1 MAGPS
6 GVGLGLRAL
15 RCFACE
21 DPVTDASGFLSAR
34 LSMGDSAGAPGL
46 FCVDAVIAS
55 FGSEDATPGSRA
67 CVRVRA
73 FLAGSGGPA
82 FRARF
87 GAPHL
92 FQWPFLLLSLSA
104 RPPPG
109 WGCPACVFSGY
120 FSSALLCAP
129 LVSGVPCFP
138 ALGALGLGV
147 LWSFPPLS
155 FVSFF
160 FPPPRV
166 FVCFFFLRVFLS
178 SFFFFRAVLCAV
190 PGWCV
195 VGCGACWCVLLWALC
210 FGGGRC
216 ALALCCSVPLACASP
231 FCVVACC
238 VVSARWRR
246 AGGVAL
252 PLAASAGC
260 RVVLPA
266 RPLGRL
272 ARVFVLFFCVG
283 FVLVA
288 PPPPR
293 RLVVL
298 SCVVVCRASCGVV
311 LRSVVCLVLCPLLCG
326 VLVFLRCVVL
336 VRVVLL
342 LLCSAFVRCCVL
354 CWFFFFLRCCLPFRG
369 APGCFCALLVQ
380 CCAVLVCLP
389 RCSLCA
395 ALLPLLRWLVFCVVV
410 YCVCVFAVG
419 PGCPLLSPGGSW
431 WLLVSCFGGV
441 LWWVPRCRAAP
452 CCCALCRLALC
463 GLVLLCLVLSCG
475 VSCPGALSVVLGS
488 CAFRRCVLSCLA
500 ALCVFCCGVSL
511 VGVVRR
517 CALCRVRPRLSCCA
531 FPVLSSLCGVAVGPC
546 SNLVPCSPV
555 LCPVVLCC
563 RVVLWCPVLL
573 LCLVCFLPLFGLSYL
588 KNRCNIC

>member
-1 MAGPS
+1 MCACACFLGRVGRAGLP
-6 GVGLGLRAL
+6 
-15 RCFACE
+15 
-21 DPVTDASGFLSAR
+21 
-34 LSMGDSAGAPGL
+34 GA
-46 FCVDAVIAS
+46 F
-55 FGSEDATPGSRA
+55 
-67 CVRVRA
+67 
-73 FLAGSGGPA
+73 
-82 FRARF
+82 
-87 GAPHL
+87 
-92 FQWPFLLLSLSA
+92 W
-104 RPPPG
+104 
-109 WGCPACVFSGY
+109 
-120 FSSALLCAP
+120 
-129 LVSGVPCFP
+129 
-138 ALGALGLGV
+138 
-147 LWSFPPLS
+147 
-155 FVSFF
+155 
-160 FPPPRV
+160 
-166 FVCFFFLRVFLS
+166 
-178 SFFFFRAVLCAV
+178 
-190 PGWCV
+190 
-195 VGCGACWCVLLWALC
+195 
-210 FGGGRC
+210 
-216 ALALCCSVPLACASP
+216 CASP
-231 FCVVACC
+231 FAIAVL
-238 VVSARWRR
+238 
-246 AGGVAL
+246 VAL
-252 PLAASAGC
+252 FVCSAPSGLGLPCLCCFWVFFFCPLVRPPCLRRSVFSGPGC
-260 RVVLPA
+260 LGPWRLVVLPPPLFCFFFFPSPPRVCLFFFSPGFSFLFFFFSCCAVCGAGLVCRGLWGVLVCVVVGLVLRRGPVCACALLFGAPCLCLPFLCCCLLCCVCPVAPCWRRCSSPCCLRWLPCGVA
-266 RPLGRL
+266 RPTPRALGAGFCFIFLR
-272 ARVFVLFFCVG
+272 RVCAG
-283 FVLVA
+283 CA
-288 PPPPR
+288 PPPR

-463 GLVLLCLVLSCG
+463 GFILLCLVLSCG
-475 VSCPGALSVVLGS
+475 VSCPEALSVVLGS

-588 KNRCNIC
+588 KNRCNIF